1 MSRGRAVA
9 NRLGLAVTGLALLVL
24 GGGALL
30 RGAGAFGPEAA
41 ARPVV
46 GGDLAEFAHDRPWFW
61 PSLAAGGFLLAVAGL
76 WWLVSRLRPGRV
88 RRVRLRAGSGVV
100 AVAGAPVAR
109 AVAARLCAHP
119 RIRRARAVVRG
130 PAHRP
135 WLDLRLSACGGAGL
149 RELLALVGDRAV
161 PGLRAALAVDRLPAV
176 VRLGFVRE
184 RRPLVRTWATSHDAT
199 RRSRGARAIHTAH

>member
-1 MSRGRAVA
+1 MSRYRAVA

-76 WWLVSRLRPGRV
+76 RWLVSRLRPGCV
-88 RRVRLRAGSGVV
+88 RRVRLRAGAGVV

-135 WLDLRLSACGGAGL
+135 WLDLRLSACGGAGVG
-149 RELLALVGDRAV
+149 ELLALVGDRAV
-161 PGLRAALAVDRLPAV
+161 PGLRAALAIDRLPAV

-184 RRPLVRTWATSHDAT
+184 RRLRVRAWATSQDAT
-199 RRSRGARAIHTAH
+199 RRSRGARAVHTAH

>member
-1 MSRGRAVA
+1 MSRYRAVA

-76 WWLVSRLRPGRV
+76 RWLVSRLRPGRV
-88 RRVRLRAGSGVV
+88 RRVRLRAGAGVV

-109 AVAARLCAHP
+109 AVAARLCAQA

-135 WLDLRLSACGGAGL
+135 WLDLRLSACGGAGVG
-149 RELLALVGDRAV
+149 ELLALVGDRAV
-161 PGLRAALAVDRLPAV
+161 PGLRAALAIDRLPAV

-184 RRPLVRTWATSHDAT
+184 RRLRVRAWATSQDAT
-199 RRSRGARAIHTAH
+199 RRSRGARAVHTAH